1 MTRARSGELANF
13 TGQIHYFTEYESYDA
28 LGLAELVRKKE
39 VTPAE
44 LLQAAFARVDAHNPQ
59 LNAVVLEQ
67 RDLAMARAKSGTL
80 EGPFAGVPMLLK
92 DLGCEAIDFPTNNGS
107 RLFQNTTHTYDSEI
121 YLRIAR
127 AGFLTFGR
135 TTAPEFGIGPT
146 TEAQVYG
153 GPTRNPHNLAHSSG
167 GSSGGAGAAVAAG
180 ILPAA
185 HGSDGGGSL
194 RIPASNCGLF
204 TLKATRARLPDG
216 PASGEGWAG
225 MAIDGFLT
233 RSVRDTAALLDA
245 THGPDLGAPYWA
257 PPVVGTFTEAI
268 ARPGQRLRIAV
279 LKRTFAG
286 EPVHADCGQAV
297 DHAAKILEGLGH
309 EMVEVAPD
317 WPALGLDILA
327 LMRGWADIVAC
338 GTALT
343 VRGQERALGRQAE
356 KDELEGVTRG
366 AIAHARGVSGADY
379 LAAVT
384 LVHDAG
390 RVMARYF
397 DGGGAGA
404 GARTSRAIDALL
416 TPTLAEPPALL
427 GRFKPDGE
435 DFVAYRVGRDGVLAY
450 SPFTALFNA
459 TGQPAMNLPVWCNA
473 DGLPVG
479 VQVAGRF
486 GEDGGVLRLAAEVE
500 GAKKL

>member
-1 MTRARSGELANF
+1 M
-13 TGQIHYFTEYESYDA
+13 
-28 LGLAELVRKKE
+28 
-39 VTPAE
+39 
-44 LLQAAFARVDAHNPQ
+44 FA
-59 LNAVVLEQ
+59 
-67 RDLAMARAKSGTL
+67 
-80 EGPFAGVPMLLK
+80 
-92 DLGCEAIDFPTNNGS
+92 
-107 RLFQNTTHTYDSEI
+107 NTTHTYDSEI

-153 GPTRNPHNLAHSSG
+153 GPTRNPHNTNHTSG

-204 TLKATRARLPDG
+204 TLKATRARFPDG

-233 RSVRDTAALLDA
+233 RSVRDTAAILDA

-257 PPVVGTFTEAI
+257 PPVTGSYLEALNT
-268 ARPGQRLRIAV
+268 PGPRLRIAV
-279 LKRTFAG
+279 STRTFSPDGRSGA
-286 EPVHADCGQAV
+286 PVHPDCAAAVAHAGRLLAD
-297 DHAAKILEGLGH
+297 LGH
-309 EMVEVAPD
+309 EIIDADAEGGPKI
-317 WPALGLDILA
+317 DILR

-343 VRGQERALGRQAE
+343 VAGQERALGRAARPG
-356 KDELEGVTRG
+356 ELEGVTRG
-366 AIAHARGVSGADY
+366 AIVHARGVSGADY
-379 LAAVT
+379 LAAVN
-384 LVHDAG
+384 LVHAAG

-397 DGGGAGA
+397 AGGGAGA
-404 GARTSRAIDALL
+404 GARTAPPIDALL
-416 TPTLAEPPALL
+416 TPTMAEPPALL

-435 DFVAYRVGRDGVLAY
+435 DFVAYRVGGEGVLPY

-459 TGQPAMNLPVWCNA
+459 TGQPAMNLPVWRNGA
-473 DGLPVG
+473 GLPVG
-479 VQVAGRF
+479 VQLAGRF
-486 GEDGGVLRLAAEVE
+486 GEDGVLLGVAAEVE
-500 GAKKL
+500 GVMGVGQVGKTKSNELMNVAP